1 MTTMIKEEHD
11 WLLDHIKSEI
21 VIAEADME
29 VMKYALEDI
38 YEEKFNEALKYY
50 KENPDLLYQSYHSC
64 FDELN
69 TLESTYRYNEE
80 YEKCSVV
87 NKVIEHLKKKYVP
100 GFKQNL

>member
-1 MTTMIKEEHD
+1 MTTMVKEEND

-21 VIAEADME
+21 IIAEADME
-29 VMKYALEDI
+29 VMQYALEDI
-38 YEEKFNEALKYY
+38 YEEKFNEALDYY
-50 KENPDLLYQSYHSC
+50 KENPELLYKSYHFC

-69 TLESTYRYNEE
+69 TLESTYQYNEE

-87 NKVIEHLKKKYVP
+87 KKVIENLKKKYVP